1 MKTKTVQKTLKKESQ
16 SRVKHG
22 LTKKRSIQEL
32 KQDKSEHLYFIERL
46 CFESVV

>member
-1 MKTKTVQKTLKKESQ
+1 MKTKNVGKTLKRESQ

-22 LTKKRSIQEL
+22 LTKKRSIPEP
-32 KQDKSEHLYFIERL
+32 KRDKSEHLYFIERL